1 MNKIK
6 HIYLFLIVIFFNVS
20 NCYALTPAD
29 VLAEMAQKSTVS
41 IQDVTVVYDLT
52 GEGGGQFGIVIKN
65 GSINIHQGPFNQADV
80 IIRMKASDFVLF
92 SKKPQ
97 KFQEA
102 FMSGKIK
109 VEGDLTALMQLQ
121 QIY

>member
-1 MNKIK
+1 MLKTK
-6 HIYLFLIVIFFNVS
+6 YLYIFLIASFFNVS
-20 NCYALTPAD
+20 NCYAITPAD
-29 VLAEMAQKSTVS
+29 IFAQMGQKNTVT

-92 SKKPQ
+92 SKNPQ

-109 VEGDLTALMQLQ
+109 VEGDLTAVMQLQ